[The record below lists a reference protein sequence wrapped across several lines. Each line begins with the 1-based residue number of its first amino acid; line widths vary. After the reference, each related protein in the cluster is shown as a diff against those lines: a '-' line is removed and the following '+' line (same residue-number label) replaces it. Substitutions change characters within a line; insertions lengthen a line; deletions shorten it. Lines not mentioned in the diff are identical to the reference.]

1 MGQLTITFTR
11 LLKVADVQS
20 ALADKVTKDIDVPV
34 TVTCEPA
41 GHSVLVNA
49 PGTPVACTVTN
60 TSDPTD
66 NAKITATVAADGTPA
81 YSFV

>member
-1 MGQLTITFTR
+1 M
-11 LLKVADVQS
+11 
-20 ALADKVTKDIDVPV
+20 ADKVAKDIEVPV

-41 GHSVLVNA
+41 GRSVVVNA

-60 TSDPTD
+60 ASDPTD
-66 NAKITATVAADGTPA
+66 NAKITVTVAADGTPA